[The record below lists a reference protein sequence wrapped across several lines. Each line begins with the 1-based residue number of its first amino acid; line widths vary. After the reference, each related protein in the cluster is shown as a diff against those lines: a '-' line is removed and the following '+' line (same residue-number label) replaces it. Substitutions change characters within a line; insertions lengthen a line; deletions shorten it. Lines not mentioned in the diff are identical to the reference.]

1 MSADMLLV
9 NASGNTGRNASFINS
24 FFSIYLISKKTNI
37 CKQYIWY
44 NKSSENLYNNLNQR
58 QLQEN
63 KRTTESPMFN
73 EI

>member
-1 MSADMLLV
+1 M
-9 NASGNTGRNASFINS
+9 
-24 FFSIYLISKKTNI
+24 NI
-37 CKQYIWY
+37 CKQYTWY
-44 NKSSENLYNNLNQR
+44 NKSSENLCNNLNQR

>member
-1 MSADMLLV
+1 MRRVTPVGMLL
-9 NASGNTGRNASFINS
+9 SLIH
-24 FFSIYLISKKTNI
+24 FFQIYLISKKTNI